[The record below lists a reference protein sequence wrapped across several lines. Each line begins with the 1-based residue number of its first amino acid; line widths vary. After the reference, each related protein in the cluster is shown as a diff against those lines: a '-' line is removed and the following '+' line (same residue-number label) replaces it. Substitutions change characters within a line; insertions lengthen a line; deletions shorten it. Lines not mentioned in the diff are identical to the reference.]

1 MKKIA
6 LLAAVLTLIL
16 AFGGCGS
23 SDTIDNDQIA
33 KRQTMV
39 KSYLDGNKIVYERI
53 TYVGQ
58 IQVNGGSFSEQ
69 LSYVEEGSTQAV
81 VKPKDVKIVDD
92 AAIENNLYVFHVQ
105 ISSADKATVIM
116 AADSESGSVYRRY
129 ADVDGNDVYIRVSP
143 KLDDSYVNG
152 QVALPS
158 ATPFPTAEA
167 TASDAAGGET
177 AQATSGAEENPAA
190 E

>member
-58 IQVNGGSFSEQ
+58 IQVNGGSF
-69 LSYVEEGSTQAV
+69 
-81 VKPKDVKIVDD
+81 
-92 AAIENNLYVFHVQ
+92 F
-105 ISSADKATVIM
+105 
-116 AADSESGSVYRRY
+116 
-129 ADVDGNDVYIRVSP
+129 
-143 KLDDSYVNG
+143 
-152 QVALPS
+152 
-158 ATPFPTAEA
+158 
-167 TASDAAGGET
+167 
-177 AQATSGAEENPAA
+177 
-190 E
+190 

>member
-39 KSYLDGNKIVYERI
+39 KSYLDSNRIVYERR

-116 AADSESGSVYRRY
+116 AADSESGSVYRR
-129 ADVDGNDVYIRVSP
+129 
-143 KLDDSYVNG
+143 
-152 QVALPS
+152 
-158 ATPFPTAEA
+158 
-167 TASDAAGGET
+167 
-177 AQATSGAEENPAA
+177 
-190 E
+190 